1 MTGPGISVPFCSP
14 TTDRD
19 RGLAPVFASVLLV
32 AIVVVLAAAVA
43 VGAGSMS
50 VDSPTPTA
58 AFDLAVDADRSELV
72 FEQVAGDPVDAA
84 DLTVMVSVDD
94 RPLEHQPPI
103 PFVGAVGFHGTPRGP
118 FNAGRGDSTWRTGE
132 RASFRVASTND
143 PSIDA
148 GGEVS
153 VTLAV
158 DGATI
163 ARLEAT
169 AR

>member
-1 MTGPGISVPFCSP
+1 MPYSSP
-14 TTDRD
+14 TTERK
-19 RGLAPVFASVLLV
+19 RALAPVLASVLLV

-50 VDSPTPTA
+50 VDSPAPTG

-72 FEQVAGDPVDAA
+72 FERVAGDPVDVA
-84 DLTVMVSVDD
+84 DLTVAVAVDG
-94 RPLEHQPPI
+94 RPLEHQPPV
-103 PFVGAVGFHGTPRGP
+103 PFVGAMGFYDTPRGP
-118 FNAGRGDSTWRTGE
+118 FNAERGDSTWRTGE
-132 RASFRVASTND
+132 RAGFRVASTND
-143 PSIDA
+143 PSIEPGA
-148 GGEVS
+148 EVS